1 MAPAGGGIKWW
12 TWVRQRQERRV
23 YLGPHRGSGVG
34 DRLVPEATPRHSD
47 ARRPARPP
55 ALPGGPPGRP
65 RLGGERFDVILSID
79 SIFFGRSLE
88 ETLARLRGLLRSTG
102 CLLILCANDLAAPL
116 DRLGMAYSRRDLSAS
131 HHAHMLRKRQA
142 AEALQAAFE
151 AEGNRFIWEN
161 LMQESGAGEGDLP
174 PRWLYHVTPA

>member
-1 MAPAGGGIKWW
+1 
-12 TWVRQRQERRV
+12 
-23 YLGPHRGSGVG
+23 
-34 DRLVPEATPRHSD
+34 VPEATPRHSD